1 MTTRDPQ
8 GNLHHHLKEGI
19 IIESTGSWA
28 QVLTDGEIISSRLSG
43 KQRLQEEETTHP
55 IAVGDRVSIAVQDD
69 ETGVIQEIHERQ
81 NAIPRLSTHTRKQAQ
96 ILVANLDMAW
106 VVQAVKNPRPK
117 PGFIDRFLVTCEAYG
132 VPAGIILNKKD
143 LMGRKESGTVEWL
156 VTLYTSLGY
165 PVIVCSA
172 ETGEGLE
179 NLKKVLK
186 DKISA
191 LIGPSGTGKTSLLNS
206 LDPGLG
212 RRTSEISSYSG
223 KGVHTTTFAQLIPLQ
238 FGGMI
243 ADTPGIKEFGLV
255 DIEPWELSLYF
266 PEMVDAREEC
276 RFNTCTHEHEPG
288 CGVMK
293 AFEEGKIDAERYHSY
308 LMILESLRAKK

>member
-1 MTTRDPQ
+1 LSQLT
-8 GNLHHHLKEGI
+8 LKEGI

-28 QVLTDGEIISSRLSG
+28 QVLSKDEIISSRLVG
-43 KQRLQEEETTHP
+43 KQRLSEEETTHP
-55 IAVGDRVSIAVQDD
+55 IAVGDRVTIALREDK
-69 ETGVIQEIHERQ
+69 TGTIQKIHERK

-106 VVQAVKNPRPK
+106 VVQAVKDPRPK

-143 LMGRKESGTVEWL
+143 LMSPKEVAKVDWL
-156 VTLYTSLGY
+156 KNLYTSLRY
-165 PVIVCSA
+165 PVILCSA
-172 ETGEGLE
+172 ESGEGIE
-179 NLKKVLK
+179 ELKSVLK

-191 LIGPSGTGKTSLLNS
+191 LIGPSGTGKSSLLNR
-206 LDPGLG
+206 LDPKLE
-212 RRTSEISSYSG
+212 RSTSEISSYSG
-223 KGVHTTTFAQLIPLQ
+223 KGRHTTTFAQLVPLQ

-266 PEMVDAREEC
+266 PEMVGPREEC
-276 RFNTCTHEHEPG
+276 KFNTCTHEHEPG

-293 AFEEGKIDAERYHSY
+293 AFEDGKIDPERYNSY
-308 LMILESLRAKK
+308 LMILESLKEK

>member
-1 MTTRDPQ
+1 M
-8 GNLHHHLKEGI
+8 
-19 IIESTGSWA
+19 ESTGSWA
-28 QVLTDGEIISSRLSG
+28 QVLSENDVISSRLSG
-43 KQRLQEEETTHP
+43 KQRLQEDDTTHP
-55 IAVGDRVSIAVQDD
+55 VAVGDHVSVA
-69 ETGVIQEIHERQ
+69 IQEDGTGIIQVIHERK

-96 ILVANLDMAW
+96 VLVANLDMAW
-106 VVQAVKNPRPK
+106 VVQAVKDPRPK

-143 LMGRKESGTVEWL
+143 LAGRKESRTVDWL
-156 VTLYTSLGY
+156 TSLYTSLGY
-165 PVIVCSA
+165 PVILCSA

-179 NLKKVLK
+179 LLQEVLK
-186 DKISA
+186 DKVSA
-191 LIGPSGTGKTSLLNS
+191 LIGPSGTGKTSILNK
-206 LDPGLG
+206 LDPDLD

-223 KGVHTTTFAQLIPLQ
+223 KGRHTTTFAQLIPLH

-266 PEMVDAREEC
+266 PEMRDARESC

-293 AFEEGKIDAERYHSY
+293 AFEEGMIDAERYHSY
-308 LMILESLRAKK
+308 LMILESLKDKR